1 MTEGNDPPRD
11 AWLEVGTSASEPAPL
26 TQPPIAS
33 ESWLQADPTTP
44 GAEPAR
50 RKAKAS
56 ERAAPT
62 AAQDAASVA
71 IVAALQRDLPLMA
84 ALWPDVRPAELL
96 RSPPPAEAFQA
107 RCDFA
112 RRAVDAVGRRD
123 AESRARAE
131 VAQRRLADQ
140 LSLLG
145 RGGAPVAAALVE
157 LEALQA
163 GELLDAVRTLFRDQR
178 TLFAGDVARV
188 DAAAVEVGLAP
199 TRAREILVGAGFTLE
214 SVEARPWSP
223 FAQLPGAPATMDQLA
238 AALMAHPAQAIELLR
253 QGAVVEW
260 LRANGASPSV
270 IERSREVRL
279 AAERG
284 GSPRLA
290 LHLQVWALGR
300 RELRLGSA
308 VVPSPDSVGS
318 MVRSGALTLD
328 ELAAAAHEGLLATW
342 LRLSGWIVAAGA
354 ADLVAR
360 HDPSGLK
367 RLAWSLGEP
376 LYLGSTPIT
385 DASSLARESLASG
398 PAREAVA
405 PLLSSGDLIAWME
418 SLPPPRRDERWLD
431 GLRRAHDDPA
441 QRGDS
446 LAFWIGVYALTR
458 APLFEVI
465 DRRGVTHAFNGVAAL
480 TVTPQLADAWDA
492 LKRCHRSGELLAWV
506 ITQRPE
512 LPLPTLPRPPR
523 EEDAELNELLWALGH
538 RGLVLEWGE
547 RDLAITAPTDL
558 VRAYRDDWRSL
569 EAMLP
574 RGHVFAWISRFHGDR
589 ALVPRDHEGPG
600 LSVAEALEALRL
612 ELPRL
617 PAGFAALKVALLCG
631 LRALPTDPCRP
642 GDDATVEGFVD
653 VTLKPDGDTRAWE
666 PLRAH
671 VLHGSALLW
680 VALDPRVRRSVTR
693 SLLHAAFA
701 AWNPGVNQVEHADRV
716 MAGLSRTFGRPVP
729 SPALQARLS
738 LVADEGRRSIEM
750 TRQLVDARRGRRRL
764 AALAMFFF
772 LALCGTGALLLRPA
786 AGVGEQS
793 PGATEALVR
802 LRVEVTIPDAQRG
815 HPWDLDGSGP
825 ELHLALQTRDGPL
838 EIGPCQAG
846 RECAQTFDNV
856 RLAANTPLQVVLD
869 EDDVV
874 RRELVGRTWL
884 RWLGGREETLRSTIG
899 PCVVRVEV
907 KRVLQLPSPIAP
919 TPTATA
925 TTTPAPTRTPR
936 VDAGASPAR
945 PAMTRRPR
953 PSRRAADAGAATEG
967 LLPTLQREILSP

>member
-1 MTEGNDPPRD
+1 MTEGNDRPRD
-11 AWLEVGTSASEPAPL
+11 AWLEVGDPAASPSPDTSPSPPAQ
-26 TQPPIAS
+26 T
-33 ESWLQADPTTP
+33 SWLQADPAVA
-44 GAEPAR
+44 GAEPTR

-56 ERAAPT
+56 ERAAPS
-62 AAQDAASVA
+62 AAQDAASLA
-71 IVAALQRDLPLMA
+71 IVSALQRDLPLMA

-112 RRAVDAVGRRD
+112 RRAIDAVGRRD

-131 VAQRRLADQ
+131 VAQRRLGDLLA
-140 LSLLG
+140 LLG
-145 RGGAPVAAALVE
+145 RGGAPIAAALVE

-163 GELLDAVRTLFRDQR
+163 AELLDAVRTLFRDQR

-199 TRAREILVGAGFTLE
+199 ARAREILAGAGFTLE

-223 FAQLPGAPATMDQLA
+223 FAQLPDAPATMDQLA
-238 AALMAHPAQAIELLR
+238 TALLAHPAQAIELLR
-253 QGAVVEW
+253 QGAVVDW
-260 LRANGASPSV
+260 LRANGASASV

-284 GSPRLA
+284 GSHRLA

-300 RELRLGSA
+300 RELRLSTA
-308 VVPSPDSVGS
+308 AVPSPDAIGS

-342 LRLSGWIVAAGA
+342 LRMSGWIVAAGA

-360 HDPSGLK
+360 NDPSGLK

-385 DASSLARESLASG
+385 DASSLARAALAQG
-398 PAREAVA
+398 PAREAIA
-405 PLLSSGDLIAWME
+405 PLLASGDLVAWME

-441 QRGDS
+441 QRGDTM
-446 LAFWIGVYALTR
+446 AFWVGVYGLTR
-458 APLFEVI
+458 APLLAVV
-465 DRRGVTHAFNGVAAL
+465 DRRGVTHSFNGVAAL
-480 TVTPQLADAWDA
+480 TVTPQLGEAWDA
-492 LKRCHRSGELLAWV
+492 LKVCHRSGELLAWIV
-506 ITQRPE
+506 TQRPE
-512 LPLPTLPRPPR
+512 LPLPALPRPPR

-558 VRAYRDDWRSL
+558 VRAYRDDWRAL

-589 ALVPRDHEGPG
+589 ALVPRDHEGAG

-612 ELPRL
+612 ELARL
-617 PAGFAALKVALLCG
+617 PAGFGALKVALLCG

-653 VTLKPDGDTRAWE
+653 VTLKPDGDPRAWE
-666 PLRAH
+666 PLRSH

-680 VALDPRVRRSVTR
+680 VALDPRLRRGVSR

-701 AWNPGVNQVEHADRV
+701 AWNPGVNQVEHTDRV
-716 MAGLSRTFGRPVP
+716 MTGLSRTFGRPVP

-738 LVADEGRRSIEM
+738 LVADEGRRSVEM
-750 TRQLVDARRGRRRL
+750 TRELVNARRGRRRL
-764 AALAMFFF
+764 AALATFFF
-772 LALCGTGALLLRPA
+772 LALCGMGALLLRPA

-793 PGATEALVR
+793 PGASEALVR
-802 LRVEVTIPDAQRG
+802 LRVEVTIPEAQRG

-838 EIGPCQAG
+838 EVGPCRADVP
-846 RECAQTFDNV
+846 CAQTFDNV
-856 RLAANTPLQVVLD
+856 RLSANTPLQVRLD

-907 KRVLQLPSPIAP
+907 KRVLQLPSTVTSAP
-919 TPTATA
+919 AT
-925 TTTPAPTRTPR
+925 TTTPAR
-936 VDAGASPAR
+936 VDAGAPAAR
-945 PAMTRRPR
+945 PAATRRTR
-953 PSRRAADAGAATEG
+953 STRRSPDAGAAPVG
-967 LLPTLQREILSP
+967 LFPTLEREILP